1 MSITTSSGNQ
11 PGQNPDKVQKV
22 SGKHAK
28 IADLLA
34 MPGVED
40 IEFDIPQLR
49 DLAKPA
55 KAVIDL
61 CPVPNSSTVSK

>member
-11 PGQNPDKVQKV
+11 LGQNTDKVEKT
-22 SGKHAK
+22 SGQPAK

-40 IEFDIPQLR
+40 IEFDVPQLR
-49 DLAKPA
+49 DPAQPA
-55 KAVIDL
+55 KL
-61 CPVPNSSTVSK
+61 

>member
-11 PGQNPDKVQKV
+11 LGQKADKVKKI
-22 SGKHAK
+22 SGEPAK
-28 IADLLA
+28 IAELLA

-49 DLAKPA
+49 DPAQPA
-55 KAVIDL
+55 KL
-61 CPVPNSSTVSK
+61 